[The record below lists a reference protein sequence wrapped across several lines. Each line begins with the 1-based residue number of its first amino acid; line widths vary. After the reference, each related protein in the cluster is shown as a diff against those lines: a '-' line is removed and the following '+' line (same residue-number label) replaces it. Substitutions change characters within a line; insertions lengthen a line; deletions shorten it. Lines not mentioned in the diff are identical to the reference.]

1 MLISLDNLCNL
12 PAERLP
18 FSLFGLCLQEP
29 MALVTNWIIAI
40 TAFILYFRI
49 KDPVTA
55 FQQSWRK
62 FYFYFGLSTFF
73 SGFGH
78 VLFNYFDV
86 YGKYPTWILGLIAA
100 YHAGRA
106 MISLNVISPNAQ
118 KMYSWVLYAKLTSF
132 ALLALILQ
140 SFIFVMVD
148 AVITYLF
155 FCLGFGIYYW
165 RKGINSFKYTVIA
178 VLILFP
184 SIFIFTLKINPH
196 IWFNKDDLS
205 HVLMALTIIFFYLGV
220 SRLNEIE
227 LKRIVSLKELEY
239 VEKQP
244 D

>member
-1 MLISLDNLCNL
+1 MLLSVENVCNIPL
-12 PAERLP
+12 ERLP
-18 FSLFGLCLQEP
+18 FSVFGLCLQEP

-40 TAFILYFRI
+40 TAFILYFRL
-49 KDPVTA
+49 KNA
-55 FQQSWRK
+55 ESSFQVSWRK
-62 FYFYFGLSTFF
+62 FYFFFGLSTFF

-100 YHAGRA
+100 YHAGKA
-106 MISLNVISPNAQ
+106 MISLNVIDTSTRRMFN
-118 KMYSWVLYAKLTSF
+118 WVLYAKLITF
-132 ALLALILQ
+132 ATLALILQ

-165 RKGINSFKYTVIA
+165 RKGISSFKYTVIA

-184 SIFIFTLKINPH
+184 SIFIFTLKVNPH

-205 HVLMALTIIFFYLGV
+205 HILMALTIIFFYLGV

-227 LKRIVSLKELEY
+227 LERLISLKELDY
-239 VEKQP
+239 VDKQS

>member
-1 MLISLDNLCNL
+1 M
-12 PAERLP
+12 
-18 FSLFGLCLQEP
+18 GEP

-40 TAFILYFRI
+40 TAFVLYFRLR
-49 KDPVTA
+49 VTEND
-55 FQQSWRK
+55 FQFHWRK
-62 FYFYFGLSTFF
+62 FYLFFGLSTFF

-78 VLFNYFDV
+78 VFFNYFDV

-100 YHAGRA
+100 YHAGKA
-106 MISLNVISPNAQ
+106 MISLNVLNPSAKKTFN
-118 KMYSWVLYAKLTSF
+118 WVLYAKLVTF
-132 ALLALILQ
+132 ALLALTLK

-165 RKGINSFKYTVIA
+165 RKGLTSFKYTVIA
-178 VLILFP
+178 VMILFP
-184 SIFIFTLKINPH
+184 SIFIFTLQYNPH

-227 LKRIVSLKELEY
+227 LERLVSLKELKY
-239 VEKQP
+239 VDKP
-244 D
+244 M

>member
-1 MLISLDNLCNL
+1 MLLSVENVCNIPL
-12 PAERLP
+12 ERLP
-18 FSLFGLCLQEP
+18 FSMFGLCLQEP
-29 MALVTNWIIAI
+29 MALITNWIIAI
-40 TAFILYFRI
+40 TAFVLYFRLRSA
-49 KDPVTA
+49 VSA
-55 FQQSWRK
+55 FQVSWRR
-62 FYFYFGLSTFF
+62 FYFFFGLSTFF

-100 YHAGRA
+100 YHAGKA
-106 MISLNVISPNAQ
+106 MISLNVIDRSSHRMFN
-118 KMYSWVLYAKLTSF
+118 WLLYAKLMTF
-132 ALLALILQ
+132 ATLALVLQ

-184 SIFIFTLKINPH
+184 SIFIFTLKVNPH

-205 HVLMALTIIFFYLGV
+205 HILMAFTIIFFYLGV
-220 SRLNEIE
+220 SRLNEME
-227 LKRIVSLKELEY
+227 LERLVSPKELDY
-239 VEKQP
+239 VDKQS

>member
-1 MLISLDNLCNL
+1 MLLSVENVCNIPL
-12 PAERLP
+12 ERLP
-18 FSLFGLCLQEP
+18 FSVFGLCLQEP

-40 TAFILYFRI
+40 TAFILYFRL
-49 KDPVTA
+49 KNA
-55 FQQSWRK
+55 ESSFQVSWRK
-62 FYFYFGLSTFF
+62 FYFFFGLSTFF

-100 YHAGRA
+100 YHAGKA
-106 MISLNVISPNAQ
+106 MISLNVIETSTRRMFN
-118 KMYSWVLYAKLTSF
+118 WVLYAKLITF
-132 ALLALILQ
+132 ATLALILQ

-165 RKGINSFKYTVIA
+165 RKGISSFKYTVIA

-184 SIFIFTLKINPH
+184 SIFIFTLKVNPH

-205 HVLMALTIIFFYLGV
+205 HILMALTIIFFYLGV

-227 LKRIVSLKELEY
+227 LERLISLKELDY
-239 VEKQP
+239 VDKQF

>member
-1 MLISLDNLCNL
+1 MLLSVENVCNIPL
-12 PAERLP
+12 ERLP
-18 FSLFGLCLQEP
+18 FSVFGLCLQEP
-29 MALVTNWIIAI
+29 MALVTNWVIAI
-40 TAFILYFRI
+40 TAFILYFRL
-49 KDPVTA
+49 KNA
-55 FQQSWRK
+55 ESNFQVSWKK
-62 FYFYFGLSTFF
+62 FYFFFGLSTFF

-78 VLFNYFDV
+78 VFFNYFDV

-100 YHAGRA
+100 YHAGKA
-106 MISLNVISPNAQ
+106 MISLNVIDTSTRRMFN
-118 KMYSWVLYAKLTSF
+118 WVLYAKLITF
-132 ALLALILQ
+132 ALLALLLQ

-165 RKGINSFKYTVIA
+165 RKGISSFKYTVIA

-184 SIFIFTLKINPH
+184 SIFIFTLKVNPH

-205 HVLMALTIIFFYLGV
+205 HILMALTIIFFYLGV

-227 LKRIVSLKELEY
+227 LERLVSLKELDY
-239 VEKQP
+239 VDKQS